1 MRPAPLIAVLIA
13 APAFAAAPDQAL
25 LDRID
30 AAAKQTKTLAAE
42 FTQKNRMKLFKK
54 ELQQKGRLYFAA
66 PRQIRWEYTAPD
78 PSVLLLDGQRATLRA
93 PGGEAQIFDLDKDAT
108 LRAVFDQLL
117 TFVGGGSIAAA
128 QAAYALEAAGTARAP
143 RLVLVPRADGAVA
156 KAFARIE
163 LSFDDRAQV
172 RAIKL
177 VEKNGDEKDIAFSKI
192 ERNHALPTTAFAP
205 SGP

>member
-1 MRPAPLIAVLIA
+1 MRPALLLGLCAVA
-13 APAFAAAPDQAL
+13 APAAAAAPDRAL

-30 AAAKQTKTLAAE
+30 AAAQHTRTLSAD
-42 FTQKNRMKLFKK
+42 FTQKNRMKLFRK
-54 ELQQKGRLYFAA
+54 ELQQKGRLLYQA

-78 PSVLLLDGQRATLRA
+78 PSVLLLDGQTATLRA
-93 PGGEAQIFDLDKDAT
+93 PGGEAQVFDLDKDPT

-128 QAAYALEAAGTARAP
+128 EAAYTLEAEGGKTP
-143 RLVLVPRADGAVA
+143 RLVLVPREGGPVA
-156 KAFARIE
+156 RTFSRIE
-163 LSFDDRAQV
+163 LSFDEHTQV

-192 ERNHALPTTAFAP
+192 ERNHALPAGAFKP
-205 SGP
+205 